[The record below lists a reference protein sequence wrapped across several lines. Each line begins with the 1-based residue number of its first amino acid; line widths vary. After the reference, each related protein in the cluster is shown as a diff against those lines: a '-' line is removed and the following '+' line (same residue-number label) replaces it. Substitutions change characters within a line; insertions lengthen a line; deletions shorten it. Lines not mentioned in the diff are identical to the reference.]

1 MGSTLTLRRS
11 EYSVVWLPAEPSAG
25 APYVLKNDP
34 ISGKQAAPEMR
45 DWRAMA
51 RLLMAICIGVIATL
65 AWQSYSNAAKQLVGS
80 SLPVGGLARIAET
93 TPAVRV
99 SAAFAVVP
107 SPDQPGLA
115 AVRQD
120 IDQLV
125 TSQQRISVSFLQFG
139 SSQEQIASAQQQMMR
154 DITRLQ
160 QNERH
165 IVSASVPLPRPAPA
179 ETRKHAPRAAAKA
192 ASTGPN
198 AHHAATSLTSAGAS
212 SLLPTQLT
220 RLDTG
225 YKRTQSSTVDLTS
238 WASEPL
244 GQSLMSAGRDLM
256 SALSKIAGIQL

>member
-11 EYSVVWLPAEPSAG
+11 EYSVVWLPAKPSAG
-25 APYVLKNDP
+25 APYALKNDP

-51 RLLMAICIGVIATL
+51 RFLAAICIGVIATL
-65 AWQSYSNAAKQLVGS
+65 AWQSYSNAAKQLVAGS
-80 SLPVGGLARIAET
+80 SFPVAGLARIAET
-93 TPAVRV
+93 SPNVRV

-115 AVRQD
+115 AVWQD
-120 IDQLV
+120 IDQLA
-125 TSQQRISVSFLQFG
+125 TSQQRISLSFLQLA

-165 IVSASVPLPRPAPA
+165 TVSASVPLPRPAPA
-179 ETRKHAPRAAAKA
+179 ETRKHASRPAAKG
-192 ASTGPN
+192 ASAGPS
-198 AHHAATSLTSAGAS
+198 AHHAATSPTSAGAS
-212 SLLPTQLT
+212 SSLPTQLT
-220 RLDTG
+220 GLDAG
-225 YKRTQSSTVDLTS
+225 YKRTQSTPAD

-244 GQSLMSAGRDLM
+244 GQSLMSASRDLM
-256 SALSKIAGIQL
+256 STLSKIAGIQL